1 LAYSVELAPAAKRQM
16 RKLDRAIQERII
28 RRLEALGKDPRPPGV
43 EKLEGVE
50 STYRVRL
57 GEYRIVYEIQ
67 DKILVVLVLKV
78 GHRKEVY
85 RGPG

>member
-1 LAYSVELAPAAKRQM
+1 LAYSVELAPAAKRQV

-28 RRLEALGKDPRPPGV
+28 RRIEELGKDPRPPGV

-50 STYRVRL
+50 RIYRVRL

-85 RGPG
+85 RGP

>member
-1 LAYSVELAPAAKRQM
+1 M
-16 RKLDRAIQERII
+16 RTLDRAIQERII
-28 RRLEALGKDPRPPGV
+28 RRLEALGKDPRPPGG

-57 GEYRIVYEIQ
+57 GGYRIVYEIQ

>member
-1 LAYSVELAPAAKRQM
+1 MAYSVELAPAAKRQV

-28 RRLEALGKDPRPPGV
+28 RRIEELGKDPRPPGV
-43 EKLEGVE
+43 EN
-50 STYRVRL
+50 TYRVRL

-85 RGPG
+85 RGP